1 MSPAFDAML
10 YEERTYTLYP
20 GTVPAFL
27 SVYEHRGLEIH
38 RRHLGS
44 QVGFFVT
51 EVGVLNQVV
60 QLFAFQ
66 DVSDREHR
74 RAALYADQEWLDF
87 VPVFKEFII
96 QMESRLLI
104 PTRFSQLK

>member
-1 MSPAFDAML
+1 ML

-27 SVYEHRGLEIH
+27 SVYELRGVEIH
-38 RRHLGS
+38 RRHLGA

-51 EVGVLNQVV
+51 EVGILNQVV

-66 DVSDREHR
+66 DASDRER
-74 RAALYADQEWLDF
+74 RRTALYADQDWLKF
-87 VPVFKEFII
+87 VPVLKEFVM
-96 QMESRLLI
+96 QMESRLLL
-104 PTRFSQLK
+104 PTRLSQLG